1 MNISKSMIFKRVVFF
16 HSSLLQVEKDRWRIW
31 GTDGFKHPNQSHEN
45 SCQLNWAIT
54 IYQLPKPWSVSV
66 PFLFRATRISQTVI
80 CQFGG
85 KCSLIGGELSLFCPF
100 LRRAFATQDYEWSN
114 RTLQGGA
121 APTSP
126 PLLFQ
131 IEAFSWDLR
140 VGVTGH
146 PELNSKPAVAEIFDL
161 QLNKLQI

>member
-1 MNISKSMIFKRVVFF
+1 MTIFKSMIFKRVVFF
-16 HSSLLQVEKDRWRIW
+16 HSSLLQVDKDRWRIW

-45 SCQLNWAIT
+45 ECQLSWAIT

-85 KCSLIGGELSLFCPF
+85 KCSLIRGELSLFGPF
-100 LRRAFATQDYEWSN
+100 LETGFCNSGLRLESSDTAGRSSS
-114 RTLQGGA
+114 
-121 APTSP
+121 TSP

-131 IEAFSWDLR
+131 IEVFSWDLR